1 MDIMSD
7 KITFFSKIIYE
18 KIDEESKK
26 NHDVFT
32 ADRERRISELKTELE
47 ERRKRELSEISKE
60 AEFKASEL
68 TARERTESRHQIM
81 LLRESFIEKT
91 IESLKQKFVSFT
103 ESPGYGAFLMELAAG
118 ATRHLEA
125 GGYVLYMTD
134 SDFGRYGGA
143 VGSSVSARQD
153 CGFELRAGLNKI
165 IGGLVMEDRN
175 RTFMIDNGFS
185 SLIEDSR
192 SYVGLRVTEILGQ
205 EVMEDWK
212 PDTEG

>member
-1 MDIMSD
+1 M
-7 KITFFSKIIYE
+7 
-18 KIDEESKK
+18 
-26 NHDVFT
+26 FT

-47 ERRKRELSEISKE
+47 ERRKREFSEISKE

-81 LLRESFIEKT
+81 LMRESFIEKT

-103 ESPGYGAFLMELAAG
+103 ESSGYGAFLMELATG
-118 ATRHLEA
+118 TTRNLEA

-134 SDFGRYGGA
+134 SDFGRYGVA

-153 CGFELRAGLNKI
+153 CSFELKAGLNQI
-165 IGGLVMEDRN
+165 IGGLVIEDRN

-192 SYVGLRVTEILGQ
+192 SYVGLRVTEILVQ

-212 PDTEG
+212 PDTER